1 VKNVYNTGVIV
12 TIMQVMNSAMIRG
25 KALGS
30 ACLNDFVK
38 DLVKVLWKLKIF
50 VKIEVRSAII
60 VVITKVNVFDR
71 IMAKELQLF
80 SR

>member
-1 VKNVYNTGVIV
+1 
-12 TIMQVMNSAMIRG
+12 MQVMNNAMIRG

-30 ACLNDFVK
+30 ACLKDFVK